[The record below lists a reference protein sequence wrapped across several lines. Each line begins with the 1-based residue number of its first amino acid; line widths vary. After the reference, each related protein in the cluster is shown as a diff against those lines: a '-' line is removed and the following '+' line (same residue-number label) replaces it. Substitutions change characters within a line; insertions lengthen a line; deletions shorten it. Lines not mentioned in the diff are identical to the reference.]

1 MTTSP
6 PESIDW
12 SLVTIGILGGIA
24 MLLVG
29 VTQISS
35 SLQALSGS
43 RMQSALSKVSSN
55 RIAGATTG
63 AVTTA
68 VVQSSSATT
77 VLTVSFV
84 SAGLLTVT
92 QAAGVVIGANL
103 GTTVTAQIVAL
114 DIALYA
120 LAIVALGGL
129 LMIAPSESR
138 RRLAGEA
145 IFGLGLVFLGL
156 AAMSEAMLP
165 LRQYEPLTTLLASS
179 DNRLLAALAGAVAA
193 AILQSSSATT
203 GIVVAMSAAGLVS
216 LPTGIAIVIGANIG
230 TCVTAVLAALGR
242 GAEAMQTAMVHVL
255 VNVIGAAIWLI
266 GLDFLVHAVER
277 VSESTGD
284 LAMATPR
291 ELANAHTLFNVANT
305 VLFLAILPLLVRTA
319 QRMVPAEPGTPSS
332 TRPHDPL
339 PALMPSLDQRS
350 QDLMAKVLEQLRAA
364 LPAAL
369 TADAHDID
377 VLIDADAQ
385 VDAIHRG
392 IVDECSHLGQR
403 DLGSDQRA
411 DLEAILVKTNAL
423 ELIADQVKLGVLRAG
438 SRRAESG
445 RHFGSRTSEFLLTL
459 NERVIEEFL
468 RIMDPNDASPRP
480 EDSGEQRSPPDF
492 DAAYHHLT
500 SRLLAGIHP
509 TTYALSVELVAAL
522 EQINSQIQR
531 YGALKASAAA
541 AAADD

>member
-1 MTTSP
+1 MATAP
-6 PESIDW
+6 VESIDW
-12 SLVTIGILGGIA
+12 PLVVIGILGGVA

-35 SLQALSGS
+35 SLQSLSGT
-43 RMQSALSKVSSN
+43 RMKSALGTVSSN
-55 RIAGATTG
+55 RVTAAATG

-84 SAGLLTVT
+84 SAGLMTVT

-114 DIALYA
+114 DVALYA
-120 LAIVALGGL
+120 LAIVALGGV
-129 LMIAPSESR
+129 LMIAPSDSR

-145 IFGLGLVFLGL
+145 TFGLGLVFLGL
-156 AAMSEAMLP
+156 AAMSEAMVP
-165 LRQYEPLTTLLASS
+165 LRQYEPLTELLTSS

-266 GLDFLVHAVER
+266 GLDLLVNVVEQ
-277 VSESTGD
+277 VSQSSGD
-284 LAMATPR
+284 SLAATPR
-291 ELANAHTLFNVANT
+291 ELANAHTLFNAANT
-305 VLFLAILPLLVRTA
+305 ALFLAALPLLVRTA
-319 QRMVPAEPGTPSS
+319 QRMVPGVPGGKPS
-332 TRPHDPL
+332 TRPEDPL
-339 PALMPSLDQRS
+339 PALMPSLDEK
-350 QDLMAKVLEQLRAA
+350 LAHLTETVATQLTAS

-369 TADAHDID
+369 TGDAEEID
-377 VLIDADAQ
+377 TQIAFDENIDNAHLA
-385 VDAIHRG
+385 
-392 IVDECSHLGQR
+392 IVDECARLGQR
-403 DLGSDQRA
+403 DLAPDQRA
-411 DLEAILVKTNAL
+411 ALRAILAKANTL
-423 ELIADQVKLGVLRAG
+423 ELIADQVKLGILRAG
-438 SRRAESG
+438 MRRAESG
-445 RHFGSRTSEFLLTL
+445 RHFGPHTRDFLSRLNSEVVSRFKST
-459 NERVIEEFL
+459 
-468 RIMDPNDASPRP
+468 MGPTAPPAAAAPTTDTPAA
-480 EDSGEQRSPPDF
+480 PDF

-509 TTYALSVELVAAL
+509 TTYALSVELVSAL
-522 EQINSQIQR
+522 EQITAQIDR
-531 YGALKASAAA
+531 YSAVRARAALQSP
-541 AAADD
+541 